1 MDEKKRADSST
12 VDLHPWPLPV
22 STRVLNIAKA
32 VIGAALIL
40 ILITQILPVNLLG
53 GMMNHF
59 FTILLLL
66 SWAGPARR
74 MMRRYTSGGRNNQST
89 EDPKTEDP

>member
-1 MDEKKRADSST
+1 M
-12 VDLHPWPLPV
+12 
-22 STRVLNIAKA
+22 LNIAKA
-32 VIGAALIL
+32 VIGAAMVLIL
-40 ILITQILPVNLLG
+40 IAQILPANLLG

-74 MMRRYTSGGRNNQST
+74 MMRRYTSGGRNNQSP
-89 EDPKTEDP
+89 EDPKTEDA

>member
-1 MDEKKRADSST
+1 MTRDKRDDIST
-12 VDLHPWPLPV
+12 LDLHPWPIPV
-22 STRVLNIAKA
+22 SVGVLRIVKM
-32 VIGAALIL
+32 VLGASMIL
-40 ILITQILPVNLLG
+40 ILITQVLPVNLLG

-74 MMRRYTSGGRNNQST
+74 MMRRYSAGGRNPQGT
-89 EDPKTEDP
+89 DDQ